1 VLSNNSDFF
10 ALIPVIVVIIELV
23 PMFLSSSKLGMVF
36 SYSESLLELTCLF
49 SLLLAKA
56 TSSGTKSVEDLSAA
70 NSFSMI

>member
-1 VLSNNSDFF
+1 
-10 ALIPVIVVIIELV
+10 
-23 PMFLSSSKLGMVF
+23 MFLSSSKLGMVF

>member
-1 VLSNNSDFF
+1 MLSNSSDFF

-49 SLLLAKA
+49 SLLLAKT